1 MSDSESNVERRKE
14 KETPENPQLQS
25 SEPVDEVFSLF
36 KGYLNTQLEAQ
47 GNLIEDQS
55 EIERSASEFKFKGNR
70 KQFEVNAKL
79 ENLSRIKT
87 SADDPAQV
95 HSLSQEAQQIIQK
108 RQKIIKI
115 ADRSKDRWL
124 VAQEYESDDIASNS
138 EDENRLRKAK
148 NAADKKRKDSD
159 KSKPGTSTRIKSDG
173 DNQLF
178 RGKIFSF
185 LCFIWLFLMRLEC
198 LSIQPS
204 NSVGCFEC
212 IACKRKVIYVSL
224 SRAN

>member
-1 MSDSESNVERRKE
+1 LPFVLLAVTSDSESNVERRKE
-14 KETPENPQLQS
+14 KETPENTKPQS
-25 SEPVDEVFSLF
+25 SELMDEVFSLF

-47 GNLIEDQS
+47 GKLIEDQS

-79 ENLSRIKT
+79 ESLLSRIKT

-124 VAQEYESDDIASNS
+124 VVQEYESDDIASNS
-138 EDENRLRKAK
+138 GDENRLRKAK

-178 RGKIFSF
+178 RGNIFPFSV
-185 LCFIWLFLMRLEC
+185 LFC
-198 LSIQPS
+198 YFS
-204 NSVGCFEC
+204 
-212 IACKRKVIYVSL
+212 
-224 SRAN
+224 

>member
-1 MSDSESNVERRKE
+1 MFALVLLAVTSDSESNVERRKE
-14 KETPENPQLQS
+14 KETPENPKPQS
-25 SEPVDEVFSLF
+25 SELMDEVFSLF

-47 GNLIEDQS
+47 GKLIEDQS

-79 ENLSRIKT
+79 ENLLSRIKA

-95 HSLSQEAQQIIQK
+95 HSLSQEEQQIIQK

-124 VAQEYESDDIASNS
+124 VVQEYESDDVVSNS

-148 NAADKKRKDSD
+148 NVADKKRKDSD
-159 KSKPGTSTRIKSDG
+159 KSNPGPSTRIKSDG

-178 RGKIFSF
+178 RGNIFPFSV
-185 LCFIWLFLMRLEC
+185 LFC
-198 LSIQPS
+198 YFS
-204 NSVGCFEC
+204 
-212 IACKRKVIYVSL
+212 
-224 SRAN
+224 